1 MVSCLR
7 CLAVCAATVLAPGF
21 AAAQIDDPIPGPI
34 DRSRVRVGLEPVAT
48 GLTAPNWG
56 THAPGL
62 EGYLFVT
69 DQPGTLYAI
78 ELASGAKVVFA
89 DVSGLLSGLL
99 PVGGLGARDFLPF
112 DERGLLGVAFHPDF
126 ASNGLLYTYTS
137 EAASAPADFPL
148 VADLTPAQ
156 QAQFDALGITYPNHQ
171 TVIREWTAVD
181 PGDPSAGVSGVS
193 RVLMRIDQPQ
203 FNHNAGALAFDNDGM
218 LLIALGDGGGADDS
232 PEKDQQD
239 FVGVPIL
246 GHGEVGNGQNPGTVL
261 GSILRI
267 DPRGSN
273 ARNGQYG
280 VPADN
285 PFAVPGDVAGGQ
297 VGCEDG
303 FCDEAFAYGFR
314 NPFRMS
320 VDRRTG
326 TILTA
331 DVGQNDIE
339 EVDVVVSG
347 GNYGWKLKEGTFFFD
362 PNGANAGF
370 VTKDSP
376 GVPSGLI
383 DPVAQ
388 YDHDE
393 GVSAIGGYVYR
404 GKGVSRLRG
413 RYVFGEYT
421 RPPFD
426 PGNVVC
432 DGRLFALKERVDKL
446 DKKKRPAAA
455 DAMEELRLAT
465 PLARCV
471 LGFAQ
476 DSDGEVYVLTNTT
489 GIPAGTTGEVL
500 KIVRP

>member
-1 MVSCLR
+1 
-7 CLAVCAATVLAPGF
+7 
-21 AAAQIDDPIPGPI
+21 
-34 DRSRVRVGLEPVAT
+34 VALVPAST

-62 EGYLFVT
+62 DGYLFVT
-69 DQPGTLYAI
+69 DQPGTLWAI
-78 ELASGAKVVFA
+78 HLASGAKKVFA

-112 DERGLLGVAFHPDF
+112 DERGLLGVAFHPEF
-126 ASNGLLYTYTS
+126 ASNRLLYTYTS
-137 EAASAPADFPL
+137 EAAGGPADFPI
-148 VADLTPAQ
+148 VADLTPEH
-156 QAQFDALGITYPNHQ
+156 QAQFDAQGLTYPNHQ
-171 TVIREWTAVD
+171 SVIREWTAID
-181 PGDPSAGVSGVS
+181 PANPQAGVAAVS
-193 RVLMRIDQPQ
+193 RVLLRVDQPQ

-218 LLIALGDGGGADDS
+218 LLIALGDGGGADDQ

-239 FVGVPIL
+239 FVGVPIF

-261 GSILRI
+261 GSIPRI
-267 DPRGSN
+267 DPWGNNS
-273 ARNGQYG
+273 RNGQYG

-285 PFAVPGDVAGGQ
+285 PFAVPGDPAGGQ

-303 FCDEAFAYGFR
+303 FCDEAFAYGFH

-320 VDRRTG
+320 VDRPTG
-326 TILTA
+326 LILTG

-347 GNYGWKLKEGTFFFD
+347 GNYGWKLKEGTFLFD
-362 PNGANAGF
+362 PNVPNAG
-370 VTKDSP
+370 VVPKDSP
-376 GVPSGLI
+376 GTPPELI

-393 GVSAIGGYVYR
+393 GVSVIGGYVYR
-404 GKGVSRLRG
+404 GKRVSRLRG

-426 PGNVVC
+426 PGAVVC
-432 DGRLFALKERVDKL
+432 DGRLFALKERADELAKRIHKDDKPGK
-446 DKKKRPAAA
+446 DRPRPPARAF
-455 DAMEELRLAT
+455 EELQLAE
-465 PLARCV
+465 PLAACV

-476 DSDGEVYVLTNTT
+476 DAHGEVYVLTNTT
-489 GIPAGTTGEVL
+489 GIPDGDTGTVL

>member
-1 MVSCLR
+1 MSSYLR
-7 CLAVCAATVLAPGF
+7 CLAASAAMILAP
-21 AAAQIDDPIPGPI
+21 AAALAQIEDPIPGPI
-34 DRSRVRVGLEPVAT
+34 AQSRVRVGLAPVAT

-62 EGYLFVT
+62 GGYLFVT
-69 DQPGTLYAI
+69 DQPGALYAI
-78 ELASGAKVVFA
+78 DLASGAKSVFLDA
-89 DVSGLLSGLL
+89 SGLLSGLL

-112 DERGLLGVAFHPDF
+112 DERGLLGVAFHPGF

-137 EAASAPADFPL
+137 EAASGPADFPL
-148 VADLTPAQ
+148 EAGLTPLQ
-156 QAQFDALGITYPNHQ
+156 QEQFRALGLTYPNHQ
-171 TVIREWTAVD
+171 AVIREWAAND
-181 PGDPSAGVSGVS
+181 PGDPSAGVSGS

-203 FNHNAGALAFDNDGM
+203 FNHNAGALVFDNDGM
-218 LLIALGDGGGADDS
+218 LLIALGDGGGADDA

-273 ARNGQYG
+273 SRNGQYG
-280 VPADN
+280 IPADN
-285 PFAVPGDVAGGQ
+285 PFAVPGDPVGGQ

-303 FCDEAFAYGFR
+303 FCDEVFAYGFR

-326 TILTA
+326 LVLTG

-362 PNGANAGF
+362 HNGPNAGF

-393 GVSAIGGYVYR
+393 GVSVIGGYVYR
-404 GKGVSRLRG
+404 GKGVPRLRG
-413 RYVFGEYT
+413 HYVFGEYT

-426 PGNVVC
+426 AGNVVC
-432 DGRLFALKERVDKL
+432 NGRLFALTERAEKL
-446 DKKKRPAAA
+446 DRRRVAPA
-455 DAMEELRLAT
+455 DAMEELQLTT
-465 PLARCV
+465 PPARCV
-471 LGFAQ
+471 LGFGQ
-476 DSDGEVYVLTNTT
+476 DADGEVYVLTNTT
-489 GIPAGTTGEVL
+489 GIPAGSTGEVL